1 MLRVRGSYSL
11 FSYQAI
17 QTAASGTL
25 LVLGND
31 IDGDYRFIVSGLFY
45 VSFLR
50 SNLKR
55 LILRTYTTVTVNSVA
70 FGGCRVVRG
79 GFIPRSRN

>member
-1 MLRVRGSYSL
+1 MLRVRDSYSL

-17 QTAASGTL
+17 QTAAPGTL

-50 SNLKR
+50 SKR
-55 LILRTYTTVTVNSVA
+55 ILSTYITVNFVSLVA
-70 FGGCRVVRG
+70 AA
-79 GFIPRSRN
+79 